1 MLVCMYVIEIVVVL
15 RASDEAVK
23 AKKDLCYVHS
33 LRLARKNVHVCICR
47 TWGDKMWR
55 GAGVDVTPGNRDI
68 WLQIYCRGLVGFLSC
83 FYDSIPHSPQAVL
96 SLTFTS
102 SDPLGLLLLLLY
114 VSYKGG
120 GYFIW
125 SSGWVDGVPLG
136 SNSTCYLCVNL
147 ALLVDERS
155 DTRGIEDNPDAFLL

>member
-102 SDPLGLLLLLLY
+102 SDPLGVLLLLC
-114 VSYKGG
+114 VSYKGEDILFDLVG
-120 GYFIW
+120 GW
-125 SSGWVDGVPLG
+125 MG
-136 SNSTCYLCVNL
+136 SHWGPIRL
-147 ALLVDERS
+147 ATSLWILRCWWMS
-155 DTRGIEDNPDAFLL
+155 DLTPGDRG